1 MPRVGDVKATELFP
15 ELSDDINRRIAA
27 SETRIK
33 YWVIMGIL
41 GNSIGLLTIALPL
54 VFYLGQISTSFD
66 STVDEVKG
74 IKQAAAGDGDWK
86 RDQMVWRATA
96 EQWMVTQGFIPP
108 AGQIR

>member
-15 ELSDDINRRIAA
+15 ELSDDINRRITA

-41 GNSIGLLTIALPL
+41 GNTVGLLAIALPL

-66 STVDEVKG
+66 STVEQV
-74 IKQAAAGDGDWK
+74 AETRRLAVVDGDWK
-86 RDQMVWRATA
+86 RDQMIWRATA
-96 EQWMVTQGFIPP
+96 EQWMIAQGFIPP
-108 AGQIR
+108 AGQAK